1 MPASWAIKSPARP
14 VQKKT
19 ETRGS
24 RWSAAKGFKGRRHGE
39 VVIGEDG
46 LDAAF
51 RDFGRVVRPEQ
62 VNTRFMGNKNVR
74 ASGSEEDGRAGYVG
88 Q

>member
-1 MPASWAIKSPARP
+1 M
-14 VQKKT
+14 
-19 ETRGS
+19 RG
-24 RWSAAKGFKGRRHGE
+24 RHWSAAKGFEGRRHSE
-39 VVIGEDG
+39 AVTGEDG

-74 ASGSEEDGRAGYVG
+74 ASGSEEDGCGGDGGQKQRASKAGAMAR
-88 Q
+88 